1 MRDKRHGCERFEGWL
16 GSKHQPR
23 AQCKKPLTR
32 DQGLFN
38 LVVGESPAT
47 DSSMNVRKTGCACSC
62 VPMRK
67 VLPGRILPLNP
78 LGSITFRR
86 SRLDT
91 NLHHCPTG
99 AKHPCTAKT
108 SQTTPQDLLT
118 YQNGALMGS
127 ARFITSENHSKA
139 DMYDSIY
146 LVD

>member
-1 MRDKRHGCERFEGWL
+1 MLLLLRTDAKGLTEPHPT
-16 GSKHQPR
+16 SK
-23 AQCKKPLTR
+23 
-32 DQGLFN
+32 
-38 LVVGESPAT
+38 PAWFDHFST
-47 DSSMNVRKTGCACSC
+47 VETGYQS
-62 VPMRK
+62 
-67 VLPGRILPLNP
+67 
-78 LGSITFRR
+78 
-86 SRLDT
+86 
-91 NLHHCPTG
+91 HHFPTG